1 MPSVSFVSE
10 AEWFY
15 YLMDTVD
22 LGEEPPL
29 DIVPLKE
36 NNPLKSPQDSYL
48 LTFKILWLR
57 AYPSHTVGH
66 KSARGLE
73 PLVSA
78 MLGRFQLRAESI
90 KGTSTLGSS

>member
-1 MPSVSFVSE
+1 MSFVSE

-57 AYPSHTVGH
+57 AYPSHTVGTRVPGDLSHWSVPCWEDFSLDLKALKALRLWEAH
-66 KSARGLE
+66 K
-73 PLVSA
+73 
-78 MLGRFQLRAESI
+78 
-90 KGTSTLGSS
+90 